1 MIPTFKSTAD
11 DDGIKDERRDD
22 FVCDP
27 QDVYLLAIHDDY
39 DMGRSRISIQRLTL
53 VIVYTK

>member
-1 MIPTFKSTAD
+1 MIHTLTQTAD
-11 DDGIKDERRDD
+11 DDVIKDERRDD

-39 DMGRSRISIQRLTL
+39 DMWWSRISIQSLTR